1 MHRSHRENKACV
13 NLEQN
18 SLGSLIICGIFR
30 KWGSTH
36 RAASTWLNLSTQQQ
50 EPNQV
55 QVREVEGLSFSH
67 PLASS
72 HHSILLLGDETNAFV
87 SFCKFGDIT
96 F

>member
-1 MHRSHRENKACV
+1 MV
-13 NLEQN
+13 F
-18 SLGSLIICGIFR
+18 LGSGDR
-30 KWGSTH
+30 H

-50 EPNQV
+50 EPDQV
-55 QVREVEGLSFSH
+55 QVREGEGLSFSH